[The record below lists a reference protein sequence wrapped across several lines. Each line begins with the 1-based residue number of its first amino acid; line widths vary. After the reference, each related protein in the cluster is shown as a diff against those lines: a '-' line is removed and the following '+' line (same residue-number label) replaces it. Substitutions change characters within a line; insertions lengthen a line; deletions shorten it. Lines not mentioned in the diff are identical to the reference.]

1 MNKGKELLNL
11 KSQELFK
18 MKNFLEINNLKISP
32 NEKNNINPAKSNKF
46 LEFEFIKNKRK
57 QEQPK

>member
-18 MKNFLEINNLKISP
+18 MKNFLEINNLKISQ
-32 NEKNNINPAKSNKF
+32 NEKSNINPAKSNKF